1 MFVDDTSVSKSRGAQ
16 EESVEHYKGRVQLLE
31 LCDFIAQQL
40 HRFAPSIPLPDGR
53 AQPCAP
59 RSGPPGFTTAAAAA
73 AAAQKE
79 EASSQVVEV
88 STGLEP
94 GGCNEALQQ
103 LRGNPLPVV
112 VMLLAHDQSTPRAW
126 HTLAAVYAKVRDCR
140 GRD

>member
-31 LCDFIAQQL
+31 LCGFIAQQL
-40 HRFAPSIPLPDGR
+40 HRFAATIPLPHGR
-53 AQPCAP
+53 RQPYAP

-88 STGLEP
+88 SMGLEP